1 MELPN
6 NISIIKHFENLE
18 DPRVLR
24 TRRHPLVSIIVLAVA
39 GVICNCDS
47 WVEIQEFAKT
57 KKKFFENFL
66 SLPGGIPSH
75 DTLGRVFSV
84 LDARAFQDCFVS
96 WVKELVGINQG
107 KVVAIDGKTVRG
119 SHNRTSGKSA
129 IHMVSAW
136 VSENSV
142 VLGSV
147 KTEAKSNEITAI
159 PELLKLLLLDGC
171 IVTIDAIGCQKTI
184 VSEIIKKNSDYCIAV
199 KENQHQL
206 HEGIKES
213 FKGHLQTK
221 EVETYET
228 LEKSHGRMEKRKY
241 TLITDQ
247 EYLDYLNP
255 KGAWKNLKSIGQ
267 VESKRTVNGVTSKEK
282 RYYILSVNE
291 VKQFAEAVRNHWG
304 IENKLHWVLDVIFK
318 EDQSRV
324 RTGQADQNLCVLR
337 HMAVNLI
344 RQNKSKGSV
353 KTKRLKSGWD
363 ENFLVEVLTPETFLK
378 TTVNC

>member
-6 NISIIKHFENLE
+6 ISITKHFENLE

-24 TRRHPLVSIIVLAVA
+24 TRKHSLISIIVLAVA

-47 WVEIQEFAKT
+47 WVEIQEFAET
-57 KKKFFENFL
+57 KKKFFEKFL
-66 SLPGGIPSH
+66 PLPGGIPSH
-75 DTLGRVFSV
+75 DTFGRVFSV
-84 LDARAFQDCFVS
+84 LDATSFQDCFVS
-96 WVKELVGINQG
+96 WVRELIELNKGRL
-107 KVVAIDGKTVRG
+107 VAIDGKTVRG
-119 SHNRTSGKSA
+119 SHHLNTGKRA

-171 IVTIDAIGCQKTI
+171 IVTIDAMGCQKEI
-184 VSEIIKKNSDYCIAV
+184 VSELVKRHSDYCIAV
-199 KENQHQL
+199 KENQHRL
-206 HEGIKES
+206 YEGIKES
-213 FKGHLQTK
+213 FRVPLQTK

-228 LEKSHGRMEKRKY
+228 LEKSHGRTEKRKY
-241 TLITDQ
+241 TLLTDQ

-255 KGAWKNLKSIGQ
+255 GGDWKNLKGIGQ
-267 VESKRTVNGVTSKEK
+267 VESKRTINGVTSQEK
-282 RYYILSVNE
+282 RYYILSINQ
-291 VKQFAEAVRNHWG
+291 VKQFAEATRNHWG
-304 IENKLHWVLDVIFK
+304 IENKLHWVLDVIFR

-324 RTGQADQNLCVLR
+324 RTGQADQNFCILR
-337 HMAVNLI
+337 HMALNLI
-344 RQNKSKGSV
+344 KQNKSKGSI

-363 ENFLVEVLTPETFLK
+363 ENFLVEVLTPQNL
-378 TTVNC
+378 